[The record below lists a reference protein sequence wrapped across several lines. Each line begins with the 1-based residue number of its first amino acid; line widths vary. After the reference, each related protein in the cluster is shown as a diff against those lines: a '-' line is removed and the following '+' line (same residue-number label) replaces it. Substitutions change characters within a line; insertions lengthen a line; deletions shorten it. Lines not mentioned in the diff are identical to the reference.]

1 MDILRDVATV
11 VFLALG
17 LSFMLLGVCGIV
29 RFPDAYQRLHA
40 SSKCTTLGLLG
51 LLIGATIHIGTA
63 ESVTKAALTVAF
75 AFVATPVGSHA
86 LAKNAHAAG
95 MQQWKGTLSD
105 DLAEEQDEAR
115 S

>member
-1 MDILRDVATV
+1 MDILRDVATM

-29 RFPDAYQRLHA
+29 RLPDAYQRLHA

-51 LLIGATIHIGTA
+51 LLVGATIHIGTSDSLA
-63 ESVTKAALTVAF
+63 KAALTMAF

-86 LAKNAHAAG
+86 LAKNSHAAG
-95 MQQWKGTLSD
+95 MQQWEGTLSD
-105 DLAEEQDEAR
+105 ELAEDKNKAR